1 MADRSNI
8 DKLLKV
14 APPPQPVDDAIE
26 KAPATSTEP
35 IVVNPPHP
43 SPKKPKI
50 TPEMAEFAK
59 EQMYQHLKA
68 TKKPVSKMTD
78 TEKLV
83 FAEKEQKMIE
93 DYEMFM
99 NGVVRY
105 GTTAKYSGKGDV
117 FFSPVA
123 STVLDE
129 FFTDG
134 QH

>member
-1 MADRSNI
+1 MIFNSVTEIIGKTPLIYLGNIKKDLNLYGDIIVKAECVSPGGSIKDR
-8 DKLLKV
+8 V
-14 APPPQPVDDAIE
+14 A
-26 KAPATSTEP
+26 
-35 IVVNPPHP
+35 
-43 SPKKPKI
+43 
-50 TPEMAEFAK
+50 
-59 EQMYQHLKA
+59 L
-68 TKKPVSKMTD
+68 
-78 TEKLV
+78 
-83 FAEKEQKMIE
+83 KMIE

-105 GTTAKYSGKGDV
+105 ATMARYSDKGDV

>member
-14 APPPQPVDDAIE
+14 TPPPQPVNE
-26 KAPATSTEP
+26 PESTVPAPTDEP

-43 SPKKPKI
+43 SPKKPSI

-68 TKKPVSKMTD
+68 TKKPVSKMTEI
-78 TEKLV
+78 EKLV

-99 NGVVRY
+99 NGVIRY
-105 GTTAKYSGKGDV
+105 GTMAKYSGKGDV

>member
-14 APPPQPVDDAIE
+14 TPPPQPVNEPEPIE
-26 KAPATSTEP
+26 PAPTAEP
-35 IVVNPPHP
+35 IVVAPPNTP
-43 SPKKPKI
+43 PKKPKI

-68 TKKPVSKMTD
+68 TKKPVSKMTE

>member
-1 MADRSNI
+1 MVDRSNI
-8 DKLLKV
+8 EKLLNIE
-14 APPPQPVDDAIE
+14 PPSKPIDETLE
-26 KAPATSTEP
+26 KAPATSAEP

-43 SPKKPKI
+43 SPKNPKI

-78 TEKLV
+78 IEKMV

-99 NGVVRY
+99 HGVVRY
-105 GTTAKYSGKGDV
+105 ATMAKYSDKGDV
-117 FFSPVA
+117 FFSPIA

-129 FFTDG
+129 YFNDG

>member
-8 DKLLKV
+8 DKLLNI

-26 KAPATSTEP
+26 KASAASAEP

-43 SPKKPKI
+43 SPRKPKI
-50 TPEMAEFAK
+50 TPEMAEYAK

-78 TEKLV
+78 IEKMV

-93 DYEMFM
+93 DYEMFV

-105 GTTAKYSGKGDV
+105 ATMARYSDKGDV